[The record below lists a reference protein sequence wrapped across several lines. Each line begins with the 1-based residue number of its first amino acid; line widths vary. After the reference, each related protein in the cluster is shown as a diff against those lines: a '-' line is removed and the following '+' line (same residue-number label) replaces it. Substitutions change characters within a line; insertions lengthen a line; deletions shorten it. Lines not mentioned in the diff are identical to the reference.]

1 MLDHGSPIRP
11 VSRSAELD
19 LGQGSGQDSGFAWPE
34 PVQPKL
40 RVGLLNNM
48 PDSALVQTE
57 RQFRRLIGPGVELR
71 LFSLDTVPRGPLA
84 RAHLDRFYA
93 TRGKRADEALAEA
106 GLDALVVTGAEPKAK
121 HLADEPFFPA
131 LAAVVDWADANGIP
145 TLFSCLA
152 AHAAV
157 LHLDGIERRPLPT
170 KHSGVYACTT
180 VADHP
185 VLAGMPSRVPVPHS
199 RWNDLPEQALID
211 RGYRILRRSERVG
224 VDLFVREGGTPMVF
238 LQGHPEYDGDTLARE
253 YRRDVGRFLDGE
265 RDTCPALPENYYA
278 DEAALCLDTFAA
290 VARADRSPA
299 LHADFPTMAA
309 TPPRPADWQEGA
321 AGLFRNWLALVSARA
336 ALAA

>member
-1 MLDHGSPIRP
+1 MLDHGTPIRS
-11 VSRSAELD
+11 VSLSAAELD
-19 LGQGSGQDSGFAWPE
+19 LGARGGVAWPE
-34 PVQPKL
+34 PAQPRL

-84 RAHLDRFYA
+84 RAHLERFYEA
-93 TRGKRADEALAEA
+93 QEALAEA

-121 HLADEPFFPA
+121 RLADEPFFPA
-131 LAAVVDWADANGIP
+131 LAAVVEWADASGVP

-170 KHSGVYACTT
+170 KHSGVYACTA
-180 VADHP
+180 VAHHP
-185 VLAGMPSRVPVPHS
+185 LLAGLPPSVPVPHS
-199 RWNDLPEQALID
+199 RWNDLPEQALTA
-211 RGYRILRRSERVG
+211 RGYRVLRRSEQVG
-224 VDLFVREGGTPMVF
+224 VDLFVRERGAPMVF

-253 YRRDVGRFLDGE
+253 YRRDIGRFLDGE
-265 RDTCPALPENYYA
+265 RDQAPALPENYYA
-278 DEAALCLDTFAA
+278 DEAVLRFDAFAA
-290 VARADRSPA
+290 VARAYRSPA
-299 LHADFPTMAA
+299 LHADFPTMAE
-309 TPPRPADWQEGA
+309 TPPRPADWQEAA
-321 AGLFRNWLALVSARA
+321 AGLFRNWLALVSDRV